1 MSATYGRNWLEA
13 VWDVMPDEKIY
24 GTTTL
29 VPEKISLDWEIKDFW
44 DVLEYFDP
52 FSARINKTSNHP
64 ISSNFGVNNLKL
76 SFQSGVK
83 VEL

>member
-13 VWDVMPDEKIY
+13 VWDAVPDEKINV
-24 GTTTL
+24 TTTL
-29 VPEKISLDWEIKDFW
+29 IPEKISLDWEIKDFW

-52 FSARINKTSNHP
+52 LSARINRP

-76 SFQSGVK
+76 NFQSGVK